1 MERIAPDG
9 TALGAVL
16 VIHSWWGLTDSFRDY
31 GAALAR
37 QGFVVGLADLFDGRT
52 ARTQAAARALRA
64 APRRVPIYRRLEAC
78 LTDLRHAAPGAG
90 LAVAGF
96 SMGGHWAVWLAQ
108 RAEYDLS
115 AAILYYAA
123 RGGDFGRSTARFLA
137 HFAAEDPWVRPAARQ
152 RMERAIAAAG
162 RPYRA
167 FDYPDTGHWFAE
179 SARPADY
186 RSEAA
191 RLALRRDAAFLRAAL
206 GPGAGA

>member
-1 MERIAPDG
+1 MKILVLSSSLHPESRSRILAESVVPVLEQQGAEVRFLDLRDHPLPFCDG
-9 TALGAVL
+9 ASA
-16 VIHSWWGLTDSFRDY
+16 Y
-31 GAALAR
+31 GDANLPALAEAIEEADAILAASPVYNYDVGANLKNLVELTGR
-37 QGFVVGLADLFDGRT
+37 KWQGKVVGFLF
-52 ARTQAAARALRA
+52 
-64 APRRVPIYRRLEAC
+64 C
-78 LTDLRHAAPGAG
+78 FH
-90 LAVAGF
+90 
-96 SMGGHWAVWLAQ
+96 
-108 RAEYDLS
+108 DLS